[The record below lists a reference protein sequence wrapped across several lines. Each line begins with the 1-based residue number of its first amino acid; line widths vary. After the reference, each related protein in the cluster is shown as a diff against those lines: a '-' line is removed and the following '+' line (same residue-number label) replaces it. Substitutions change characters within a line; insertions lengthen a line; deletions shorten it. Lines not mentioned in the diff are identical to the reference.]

1 MIALFCLSKVLH
13 SYQMT
18 VKKSGPTSGPPF
30 FIPLASVRTPEKGS
44 LGLGILKKKFPSLAM
59 LGENK
64 GNLSGRDEMLG
75 HGYRSYSLESPS
87 F

>member
-1 MIALFCLSKVLH
+1 MVALFCLSKVLH

-18 VKKSGPTSGPPF
+18 IKKPGLASGPPF
-30 FIPLASVRTPEKGS
+30 FIPLASVRTLEEGS
-44 LGLGILKKKFPSLAM
+44 LGLGIPEKKFPSLAM
-59 LGENK
+59 VGENK

-75 HGYRSYSLESPS
+75 HGYHSYSLESPS